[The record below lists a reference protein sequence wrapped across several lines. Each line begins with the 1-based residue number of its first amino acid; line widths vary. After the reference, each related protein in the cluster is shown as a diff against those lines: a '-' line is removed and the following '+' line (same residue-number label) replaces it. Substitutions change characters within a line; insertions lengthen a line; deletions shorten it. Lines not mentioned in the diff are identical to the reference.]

1 MVLEPSKMFPCC
13 AETRFLQTP
22 VKIVSPDPVLTRS
35 QLAAMFLPVMKCEEM
50 SHCQSNRMVHFMSQ
64 VKDPVPRFSQHFTIL
79 HSRTNVNWFLRVSVN
94 PLYFA
99 LCTCIFV

>member
-1 MVLEPSKMFPCC
+1 MVLEPSEMFPCC

-64 VKDPVPRFSQHFTIL
+64 VKDPVPRFSQYFTIL
-79 HSRTNVNWFLRVSVN
+79 SAFWNL
-94 PLYFA
+94 
-99 LCTCIFV
+99 